1 MLREFRPQAVVCQT
15 PYDGAAA
22 LLARR
27 LARVPARVIVEVHG
41 DWRTSTRLYGS
52 SSRRVLGGLGDAVA
66 AAALRRADAVRT
78 VSPFTAGLV
87 RELGVEPAA
96 DFPAYMDLEPFVVP
110 PQPLPEQPGRA
121 LRRRPR
127 GVQERRRP
135 RGGLAARGAAPSGRV
150 APLVGKGTRTDVVEA
165 LVRDC
170 GARWDRELSSGEVA
184 AAMDAAWVLVLPS
197 RSEGM
202 GRVLVE
208 AFCRGRGVVGTRAG
222 SIPDLVADEE
232 SGLLVAPDD
241 PSALAD
247 ALVRVLSDRALAERL
262 GGRARRG
269 GAVAAD
275 AGGVRAPDAGDRR
288 RVRSLVF
295 ITQSADP
302 AHPVLG
308 ATLPKIRALAER
320 VDEVVVLADT
330 VVPEAL
336 PENCRARSFAA
347 SSQAGRGARLLA
359 ALAPELTRR
368 PVAVVAHMAP
378 VYALIA
384 APLARPLR
392 VPLLLW
398 FTQQAGGPLLDAAE
412 RSSTPC

>member
-15 PYDGAAA
+15 PYEGAAA

-96 DFPAYMDLEPFVVP
+96 DFPAYMDLEPFVAP
-110 PQPLPEQPGRA
+110 PQPLPEQPVA
-121 LRRRPR
+121 LFV
-127 GVQERRRP
+127 GVLEAYKNVD
-135 RGGLAARGAAPSGRV
+135 GLAAAWRLAAPRV
-150 APLVGKGTRTDVVEA
+150 PDASLHVVGKGTRTDVAET

-170 GARWDRELSSGEVA
+170 GARWDRELSSAEVA

-222 SIPDLVADEE
+222 SIPDLVADGE

-241 PSALAD
+241 PAALAD

-262 GGRARRG
+262 GDGARAAAAPWLQTPEEYARRM
-269 GAVAAD
+269 
-275 AGGVRAPDAGDRR
+275 R
-288 RVRSLVF
+288 
-295 ITQSADP
+295 
-302 AHPVLG
+302 
-308 ATLPKIRALAER
+308 
-320 VDEVVVLADT
+320 
-330 VVPEAL
+330 
-336 PENCRARSFAA
+336 
-347 SSQAGRGARLLA
+347 
-359 ALAPELTRR
+359 EL
-368 PVAVVAHMAP
+368 VVA
-378 VYALIA
+378 
-384 APLARPLR
+384 
-392 VPLLLW
+392 
-398 FTQQAGGPLLDAAE
+398 
-412 RSSTPC
+412 